1 MCMMTS
7 SKPSAPKTAPA
18 PAYVPPPIVQAPP
31 PPPPPPPPPVPAAPI
46 PLYDQT
52 PQEAISNEKANSNVS
67 RAKVGRAALK
77 INLVNSGGD
86 ESGSYLNTTN

>member
-1 MCMMTS
+1 MA
-7 SKPSAPKTAPA
+7 SKSSAPRTQQA
-18 PAYVPPPIVQAPP
+18 PAYIPP
-31 PPPPPPPPPVPAAPI
+31 PPPPPPPPPLPPVPAAPI
-46 PLYDQT
+46 PLYEQERIDKNDQT
-52 PQEAISNEKANSNVS
+52 NSNVS